1 MDRFQALQAFWAS
14 FNVNAYDENT
24 VPDGATL
31 PYITY
36 DTKYNSF
43 FGGSASMSASIWDR
57 SFSWASVQG
66 IFERIK
72 AKLGEGIIQTYDGG
86 ALYIRPGSPYAQRI
100 DAQSDDIRRIL
111 INIEVDYLE
120 G

>member
-14 FNVNAYDENT
+14 FSVPAYDENT

-57 SFSWASVQG
+57 SFSWASVQT

-72 AKLGEGIIQTYDGG
+72 ARLGEGIIQTYDGG

-111 INIEVDYLE
+111 INIEVEYLE